1 MPVMSEENSSKV
13 GLDLSKLRSKPVVL
27 ELEGR
32 KFEVTPV
39 TGGLAIMMSK
49 PSAQSAPDREV
60 GLQALYK
67 TLRIGGEAVSE
78 EEIGALSKESQQQL
92 ATKVLEMS
100 LFEPGG
106 DDALESLGA
115 QLKDRKSLFSMPPGF
130 NLGETLTAQLQNDF
144 LGISRATAAINAA
157 TLKMSPETYKAIEF
171 ASKLGEIVP
180 QKPQIN
186 FDSEALFKAVDPTK
200 TPQGRAAKAAEETAE
215 HTQEML
221 TALGEML
228 QHIGG
233 LTKTMLGDALPQW
246 LRHIETVEQGASDTA
261 DKARRSLNW
270 AIGSVFVSI
279 LTTVGTAAYD
289 YLGSEADSVALAA
302 RATAVEGLLQ
312 EQINLNRQLLES
324 MRQQGAAQSE
334 RIGALA
340 DQVHTATQLS
350 AERSA
355 ELQER
360 LDKLAKQAPL
370 QSLNQ

>member
-1 MPVMSEENSSKV
+1 MSEENSSKV
-13 GLDLSKLRSKPVVL
+13 GLDLSKLRSKPVML

-246 LRHIETVEQGASDTA
+246 LRCC
-261 DKARRSLNW
+261 R
-270 AIGSVFVSI
+270 
-279 LTTVGTAAYD
+279 
-289 YLGSEADSVALAA
+289 
-302 RATAVEGLLQ
+302 
-312 EQINLNRQLLES
+312 
-324 MRQQGAAQSE
+324 
-334 RIGALA
+334 
-340 DQVHTATQLS
+340 
-350 AERSA
+350 
-355 ELQER
+355 
-360 LDKLAKQAPL
+360 
-370 QSLNQ
+370 